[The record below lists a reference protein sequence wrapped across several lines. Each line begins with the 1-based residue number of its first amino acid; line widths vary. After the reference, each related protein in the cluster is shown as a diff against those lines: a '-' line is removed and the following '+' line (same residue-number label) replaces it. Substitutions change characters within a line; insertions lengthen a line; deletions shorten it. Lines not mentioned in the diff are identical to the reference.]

1 MRRSRRGGGFHQE
14 LGGSGEDSF
23 VAVVVTKLTGAL
35 LFILLL
41 TMVIMALVPKAD
53 SEQGQASAEAKKSPS
68 LMLDVPETLPEAVV
82 GRSYQFAFSARG
94 ESAGAL
100 QWSVREALPE
110 GLSFDEKTGRLSGS
124 VHDKGLET
132 VPLTIQVTDGR
143 TVAGA
148 VTQLPVWNPEA
159 EQGAAATSQ
168 AFQLSA
174 MPMQAWISQGFGLA
188 LVWFGCLAGVGL
200 IDRLEAVQLA
210 GLGGAAPRPR
220 RFQMYRFVT
229 GLCGLCGTCAIV
241 AWMWI

>member
-53 SEQGQASAEAKKSPS
+53 SVQGQASAEAKKSPS

-82 GRSYQFAFSARG
+82 GRAYQFAFSARG

-100 QWSVREALPE
+100 RWSVREELPA
-110 GLSFDEKTGRLSGS
+110 GLSFDEKTGRLAGA
-124 VHDKGLET
+124 VQDKKLEQVALT
-132 VPLTIQVTDGR
+132 VQVTDGR

-148 VTQLPVWNPEA
+148 VTRLPVWDPEA
-159 EQGAAATSQ
+159 GAKAES
-168 AFQLSA
+168 FEISA
-174 MPMQAWISQGFGLA
+174 MPMQAWVSQGFGLA
-188 LVWFGCLAGVGL
+188 LVWFGCLAGLGL
-200 IDRLEAVQLA
+200 IDRLEGLRLA
-210 GLGGAAPRPR
+210 GFEGAAPRLR
-220 RFQMYRFVT
+220 RFQLYRIVT

-241 AWMWI
+241 AWMWM